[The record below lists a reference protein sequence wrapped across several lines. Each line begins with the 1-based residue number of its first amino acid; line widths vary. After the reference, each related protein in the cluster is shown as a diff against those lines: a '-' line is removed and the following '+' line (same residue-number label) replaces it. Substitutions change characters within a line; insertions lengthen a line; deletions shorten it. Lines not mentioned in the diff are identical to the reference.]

1 MIYVFS
7 MTFVVVEVFIEFRNL
22 TYSVV
27 EDDLIYNITIVR
39 QGEPRE
45 NIVIAII
52 PGPDPTSFDSATC
65 KRIAI

>member
-1 MIYVFS
+1 

-27 EDDLIYNITIVR
+27 EDDRIYNITIVR

-45 NIVIAII
+45 NIVISIYPDA
-52 PGPDPTSFDSATC
+52 DPTSFDSADC